1 MTGVKVVVIYPR
13 PTDEK
18 AFEAE
23 WTEKHKPL
31 VEEKLKGMTRFV
43 DARVVGSPRGRVTA
57 YRIWEAHF
65 SNMTELNQCME
76 SEGGKE
82 VLAHAAAMSSGGA
95 PIVLLCEEESS
106 LYW

>member
-1 MTGVKVVVIYPR
+1 MTGVKVVVIYPH

-18 AFEAE
+18 AFERE
-23 WTEKHKPL
+23 WMEKHKPL

-43 DARVVGSPRGRVTA
+43 ATKVLGSPHGRVTA
-57 YRIWEAHF
+57 YRIAEAHF
-65 SNMTELNQCME
+65 SNMSELNKCLG

-95 PIVLLCEEESS
+95 PIILLCEEESFI
-106 LYW
+106 YW